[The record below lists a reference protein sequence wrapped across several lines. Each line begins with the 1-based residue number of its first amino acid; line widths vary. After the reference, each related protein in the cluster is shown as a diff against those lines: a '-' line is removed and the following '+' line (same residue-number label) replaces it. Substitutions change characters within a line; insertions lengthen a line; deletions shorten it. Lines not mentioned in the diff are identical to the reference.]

1 MMMDRNE
8 ERKETFYRAKRIH
21 FLGRI
26 VHVCTQ
32 NENGP
37 CPLLALANVLLLRN
51 AIQMRNFATTST
63 SASSGGGGEESSS
76 SPQLYSS
83 HEVIATLA
91 TRILDSNVSEK
102 TGEAYKGFQ
111 LGENAR
117 ERMYENN
124 EKNIETAL
132 SVLPSLVNGLDVNVQ
147 FIDSEAFEYT
157 ANLCV
162 FDALDVSL
170 YHGWVVDAKFDVA
183 TGHVVSRLS
192 YNQLVERLIELRD
205 LEQEQEMIEEE
216 KKKIEEELNLSAKE
230 NVLHTEDSPTTGE
243 LNKQLDELAKMME
256 GGSNVTTP
264 RSKSNQNSFSENN
277 NKSNSNN
284 NNDNSNSEKSLAA
297 IGEEEEREEDERVRL
312 QKQISNDFNKIVMER
327 TAIEEFLEAT
337 STQCTEEGLKS
348 VFGNMRNNELGVFF
362 RNNHF
367 SVIFKRDNQYL
378 LSLVTDEGFI
388 DEPSIVWEIVY
399 DDGAIDDD
407 DIDYAEET
415 DDDQLARLM
424 REQRARER
432 EQVFLNADFKPFD
445 GTGEDY
451 FDVEKSSP
459 GAIKTRSGRASV
471 SSSQPGSAMSGG
483 GLAAFSPRQGTSF
496 PASPAKA
503 LGGTPTATTTSSDDD
518 FEVAR
523 KLHSELNCNA
533 RFEAPVAPNAHHV
546 DAQFIPPS
554 QTYENSA
561 DADLAYAMRLQ
572 EEEEQSAA
580 ARERENGGRRSAGH
594 FADIPPTYGA
604 RGRLAEDPMYAAN
617 APHEQGQNG
626 EQRSAYLRPV
636 RKMKVSSSGGKKSS
650 SGGGAKTS
658 ENCCI
663 Q

>member
-1 MMMDRNE
+1 MSRADDRE
-8 ERKETFYRAKRIH
+8 YFYRTKRIQ
-21 FLGRI
+21 FLGRN
-26 VHVCTQ
+26 VDVCTQ

-51 AIQMRNFATTST
+51 SIQIGRNAGGEP
-63 SASSGGGGEESSS
+63 SASASS

-102 TGEAYKGFQ
+102 TGEAYKGFRM
-111 LGENAR
+111 GENAR

-183 TGHVVSRLS
+183 TGHVISRLS
-192 YNQLVERLIELRD
+192 YNQLVERLIALRELER
-205 LEQEQEMIEEE
+205 EQEMIEEE
-216 KKKIEEELNLSAKE
+216 KKKIEEELNLDAKE
-230 NVLHTEDSPTTGE
+230 NVLRTEDSPTTEE
-243 LNKQLDELAKMME
+243 LNKQLDELAEKME

-264 RSKSNQNSFSENN
+264 RSTGARQSSSSNQNSFSENKG
-277 NKSNSNN
+277 KSGDNR
-284 NNDNSNSEKSLAA
+284 NSNSEKSLAG
-297 IGEEEEREEDERVRL
+297 ISETEEEAEDERVRL
-312 QKQISNDFNKIVMER
+312 QKQISSNFDKVVMER

-348 VFGNMRNNELGVFF
+348 VFSNMRNNELGVFF

-399 DDGAIDDD
+399 DDGAIDDG

-415 DDDQLARLM
+415 DDEQLARLM

-445 GTGEDY
+445 GTDEDY
-451 FDVEKSSP
+451 FDLEKNP
-459 GAIKTRSGRASV
+459 PAAVKTKGGRTSI
-471 SSSQPGSAMSGG
+471 SSSQPGTATSGS
-483 GLAAFSPRQGTSF
+483 GLSAFSPRHGTSF

-503 LGGTPTATTTSSDDD
+503 LGGTPTATTISSDDD
-518 FEVAR
+518 FEIAR
-523 KLHSELNCNA
+523 KLHSELNPGA
-533 RFEAPVAPNAHHV
+533 RFEAPAAPDAHHV
-546 DAQFIPPS
+546 HAQFVPPA

-572 EEEEQSAA
+572 EEEERAAAAVAVA
-580 ARERENGGRRSAGH
+580 ARERRPSGH
-594 FADIPPTYGA
+594 FSEIPPTYGA
-604 RGRLAEDPMYAAN
+604 RGRLAEDPMYATDEN
-617 APHEQGQNG
+617 ASRRG
-626 EQRSAYLRPV
+626 EERRSAYLRPV
-636 RKMKVSSSGGKKSS
+636 RKMKVSSSSS
-650 SGGGAKTS
+650 SKRSASSGSGSKTS

>member
-1 MMMDRNE
+1 MSRADDRE
-8 ERKETFYRAKRIH
+8 YFYRTKRIQ
-21 FLGRI
+21 FLGRN
-26 VHVCTQ
+26 VDVCTQ

-51 AIQMRNFATTST
+51 SIQIGRNAGGEP
-63 SASSGGGGEESSS
+63 SASASS

-102 TGEAYKGFQ
+102 TGEAYKGFRM
-111 LGENAR
+111 GENAR

-170 YHGWVVDAKFDVA
+170 YHGWVVDARFDVA
-183 TGHVVSRLS
+183 TGHVISRLS
-192 YNQLVERLIELRD
+192 YNQLVERLIALRELER
-205 LEQEQEMIEEE
+205 EQEMIEEE
-216 KKKIEEELNLSAKE
+216 KKKIEEELNLDAKE
-230 NVLHTEDSPTTGE
+230 NVLRTEDSPTTEE
-243 LNKQLDELAKMME
+243 LNKQLDELAEKME
-256 GGSNVTTP
+256 GGSNVATP
-264 RSKSNQNSFSENN
+264 RSTGARQSDSSNQNSFSENKD
-277 NKSNSNN
+277 KSGDNR
-284 NNDNSNSEKSLAA
+284 NSNSEKSLAG
-297 IGEEEEREEDERVRL
+297 ISETEEEAEDERVRL
-312 QKQISNDFNKIVMER
+312 QKQISSNFDKVVMER

-348 VFGNMRNNELGVFF
+348 VFSNMRNNELGVFF

-399 DDGAIDDD
+399 DDGAIDDG

-415 DDDQLARLM
+415 DDEQLARLM

-445 GTGEDY
+445 GTDEDY
-451 FDVEKSSP
+451 FDLEKNP
-459 GAIKTRSGRASV
+459 PAAVKTKGGRTSI
-471 SSSQPGSAMSGG
+471 SSSQPGTATSGS
-483 GLAAFSPRQGTSF
+483 GLSAFSPRHGTSF

-503 LGGTPTATTTSSDDD
+503 LGGTPTATTISSDDD
-518 FEVAR
+518 FEIAR
-523 KLHSELNCNA
+523 KLHSELNPGA
-533 RFEAPVAPNAHHV
+533 RFEAPAAPDAHHV
-546 DAQFIPPS
+546 HAQFVPPA

-572 EEEEQSAA
+572 EEEERAAAAVA
-580 ARERENGGRRSAGH
+580 ARERRPSGH
-594 FADIPPTYGA
+594 FSEIPPTYGA
-604 RGRLAEDPMYAAN
+604 RGRLAEDPMYATDEN
-617 APHEQGQNG
+617 ASRRG
-626 EQRSAYLRPV
+626 EERRSAYLRPV
-636 RKMKVSSSGGKKSS
+636 RKMKVSSSSS
-650 SGGGAKTS
+650 SKRSASSGSGSKTS

>member
-1 MMMDRNE
+1 MSRADDRE
-8 ERKETFYRAKRIH
+8 YFYRTKRIQ
-21 FLGRI
+21 FLGRN
-26 VHVCTQ
+26 VDVCTQ

-51 AIQMRNFATTST
+51 SIQIGRNAGGEP
-63 SASSGGGGEESSS
+63 SASASS

-102 TGEAYKGFQ
+102 TGEAYKGFRM
-111 LGENAR
+111 GENAR

-183 TGHVVSRLS
+183 TGHVISRLS
-192 YNQLVERLIELRD
+192 YNQLVERLIALRELER
-205 LEQEQEMIEEE
+205 EQEMIEEE
-216 KKKIEEELNLSAKE
+216 KKKIEEELNLDAKE
-230 NVLHTEDSPTTGE
+230 NVLRTEDSPTTEE
-243 LNKQLDELAKMME
+243 LNKQLDELAEKME

-264 RSKSNQNSFSENN
+264 RSTGAQQSGSSNQNSFSENKG
-277 NKSNSNN
+277 KSGDNR
-284 NNDNSNSEKSLAA
+284 NSNSEKSLAG
-297 IGEEEEREEDERVRL
+297 ISETEEEAEDERVRL
-312 QKQISNDFNKIVMER
+312 QKQTSSNFDKVVMER

-348 VFGNMRNNELGVFF
+348 VFSNMRNNELGVFF

-399 DDGAIDDD
+399 DDGAIDDG

-415 DDDQLARLM
+415 DDEQLARLM

-445 GTGEDY
+445 GTDEDY
-451 FDVEKSSP
+451 FDLEKNP
-459 GAIKTRSGRASV
+459 PAAVKTKGGRTSI
-471 SSSQPGSAMSGG
+471 SSSQPGTATSGS
-483 GLAAFSPRQGTSF
+483 GLSAFSPRHGTSF

-503 LGGTPTATTTSSDDD
+503 LGGTPTATTISSDDD
-518 FEVAR
+518 FEIAR
-523 KLHSELNCNA
+523 KLHSELNPGA
-533 RFEAPVAPNAHHV
+533 RFEAPAAPDAHHV
-546 DAQFIPPS
+546 HAQFVPPA

-572 EEEEQSAA
+572 EEEERAA
-580 ARERENGGRRSAGH
+580 AA
-594 FADIPPTYGA
+594 AAAA
-604 RGRLAEDPMYAAN
+604 RGRLAEDPMYATDEN
-617 APHEQGQNG
+617 ASRRGE

-636 RKMKVSSSGGKKSS
+636 RKMKASSSSS
-650 SGGGAKTS
+650 SKRGASSGSGSKTS

>member
-1 MMMDRNE
+1 MM
-8 ERKETFYRAKRIH
+8 ERSSGEKDQSFYRAKRID

-51 AIQMRNFATTST
+51 AIQMRDFATTTST
-63 SASSGGGGEESSS
+63 SSSGGEESSS

-102 TGEAYKGFQ
+102 TGEAYQGFQ

-243 LNKQLDELAKMME
+243 LNKQLDELAEMME

-459 GAIKTRSGRASV
+459 GAIKARSERASV
-471 SSSQPGSAMSGG
+471 SSSQRGSAMSGG

-496 PASPAKA
+496 PASPARA